1 MSSIRRAELLIRR
14 FKMSAEKVL
23 KSNVIYT
30 GRDSRIISGGV
41 AVSGNKITAVC
52 EGSEIDKYI
61 GPDTEVYE
69 FKDKLIMPGIIDNHV
84 HVTMGAMMH
93 DNDLNLEGTKS
104 AEECVEMVRDFLR
117 RNPDTSLLVASGWMI
132 SAWDNQ
138 ELPRKEMLDEISTE
152 IPICLGTADGWLCWV
167 NSKALEMFGYT
178 KESITGDKEIYVKKD
193 EAGELTGMLYHT
205 GSDPVFFML
214 LNIDKTQAKEMLK
227 YSLGIYSS
235 FGITA
240 AGDVS
245 NELEIEKEP
254 KGFRLY
260 REMENAGDLDV
271 RMYVYPSIG
280 KTGDFTYAKELMDE
294 YSDGYV
300 IMPGLKAYGDGV
312 IDAHTGV
319 LNAPYNDKPEDPDY
333 NAVPIFTQE
342 ALSDIITKANA
353 AGYPVRIHCTGDG
366 STRMALNAFEA
377 SIKANG
383 RHGLRN
389 GIEHIEL
396 VEDEDYPRFAE
407 LDVMANKQPAHYY
420 LCTEKFM
427 LDALGERRWF
437 RSQPLKSLYDNGAKV
452 SFSTDFPIVEIN
464 PFHNMYVA
472 VTRLDLDGNEIGAD
486 INEKIDIFRALS
498 GYTYMGA
505 YGMGVEDK
513 IGSLEA
519 GKLADIAVINGRVF
533 DEEPEK
539 LLDRKSVLTMM
550 DGRIVYKDEQ

>member
-1 MSSIRRAELLIRR
+1 MVAD
-14 FKMSAEKVL
+14 KVL

-30 GRDSRIISGGV
+30 GVSNEIISGGV
-41 AVSGNKITAVC
+41 AVSGNRIIAVA
-52 EGSEIDKYI
+52 GDDEIDGYI
-61 GPDTEVYE
+61 GKDTEVYE
-69 FKDKLIMPGIIDNHV
+69 YRDRLIMPGLIDNHV

-93 DNDLNLEGTKS
+93 DNDLSLEGTKS
-104 AEECVEMVRDFLR
+104 AEECAAMVKDYLEK
-117 RNPDTSLLVASGWMI
+117 NPETSLLVASGWMV
-132 SAWDNQ
+132 SAWDNN

-152 IPICLGTADGWLCWV
+152 IPICLSTADGWLCWV
-167 NSKALEMFGYT
+167 NSRALEMFGYT
-178 KESITGDKEIYVKKD
+178 KESITKEKEIYVKKD
-193 EAGELTGMLYHT
+193 ENGELTGMLYHM

-214 LNIDKTQAKEMLK
+214 LNIDKTQAKKLIK
-227 YSLGIYSS
+227 HSLGIYSS

-254 KGFRLY
+254 KGFELY
-260 REMENAGDLDV
+260 REMEQAGDLDV

-280 KTGDFTYAKELMDE
+280 KTGDFSRAKELMEE

-319 LNAPYNDKPEDPDY
+319 LNAPYNDKPEDPEF
-333 NAVPIFTQE
+333 NATPIFTQE

-353 AGYPVRIHCTGDG
+353 EGYPVRIHCTGDG

-389 GIEHIEL
+389 GIEHVEL

-437 RSQPLKSLYDNGAKV
+437 RSQPLKSFYDAGANV
-452 SFSTDFPIVEIN
+452 SLSTDFPIVEID

-472 VTRLDLDGNEIGAD
+472 VTRLDLEGNEIGAD
-486 INEKIDIFRALS
+486 INEKIDIFDALH

-513 IGSLEA
+513 TGSLEQ
-519 GKLADIAVINGRVF
+519 K
-533 DEEPEK
+533 
-539 LLDRKSVLTMM
+539 
-550 DGRIVYKDEQ
+550 

>member
-1 MSSIRRAELLIRR
+1 MA
-14 FKMSAEKVL
+14 ADKVL

-30 GRDSRIISGGV
+30 GVSNEIISGGV
-41 AVSGNKITAVC
+41 AVSGNRIIAVA
-52 EGSEIDKYI
+52 GDDEIDGYI
-61 GPDTEVYE
+61 GKDTEVYE
-69 FKDKLIMPGIIDNHV
+69 YRDRLIMPGLIDNHV

-93 DNDLNLEGTKS
+93 DNDLSLEGTKS
-104 AEECVEMVRDFLR
+104 AEECAAMVKDYLEK
-117 RNPDTSLLVASGWMI
+117 NPETSLLVASGWMV
-132 SAWDNQ
+132 SAWDNN

-152 IPICLGTADGWLCWV
+152 IPICLSTADGWLCWV
-167 NSKALEMFGYT
+167 NSRALEMFGYT
-178 KESITGDKEIYVKKD
+178 EESITKEKEIYVKKD
-193 EAGELTGMLYHT
+193 ENGELTGMLYHM

-214 LNIDKTQAKEMLK
+214 LNIDKTQAKKLIK
-227 YSLGIYSS
+227 HSLGIYSS

-254 KGFRLY
+254 KGFKLY
-260 REMENAGDLDV
+260 REMEQAGDLDV

-280 KTGDFTYAKELMDE
+280 KTGDFSRAKELMEE

-319 LNAPYNDKPEDPDY
+319 LNAPYNDKPEDPEF
-333 NAVPIFTQE
+333 NAKPIFTQE

-353 AGYPVRIHCTGDG
+353 EGYPVRIHCTGDG

-389 GIEHIEL
+389 GIEHVEL

-437 RSQPLKSLYDNGAKV
+437 RSQPLKSFYDAGAKV
-452 SFSTDFPIVEIN
+452 SLSTDFPIVEID

-472 VTRLDLDGNEIGAD
+472 VTRLDLEGNEIGAD
-486 INEKIDIFRALS
+486 INEKIDIFDALH

-513 IGSLEA
+513 TGSLEP
-519 GKLADIAVINGRVF
+519 GKLADIAVINGRIF

-539 LLDRKSVLTMM
+539 LLDRKAVLTMM
-550 DGRIVYKDEQ
+550 DGRIVYEDRQ